1 MITHSGMLANPH
13 STTVAGA
20 AQALPHWKN
29 RQRDAPAS
37 RLTRLRYSLS
47 TSKRREL
54 YHASHLA
61 QKHDLQ
67 NTSTTQPYHLTLL
80 HFPNYI
86 TVMENELNALE
97 SKLVQL
103 IQVSGQLRRENHQ
116 LRQELA
122 QALSH
127 NRLCNDKIDD
137 AKARLE
143 KLLHT
148 LPEELS

>member
-1 MITHSGMLANPH
+1 M
-13 STTVAGA
+13 
-20 AQALPHWKN
+20 
-29 RQRDAPAS
+29 
-37 RLTRLRYSLS
+37 
-47 TSKRREL
+47 
-54 YHASHLA
+54 
-61 QKHDLQ
+61 
-67 NTSTTQPYHLTLL
+67 TLL

-86 TVMENELNALE
+86 TGMENELNALE
-97 SKLVQL
+97 SKLAQL

-127 NRLCNDKIDD
+127 NRLCNDKIDG